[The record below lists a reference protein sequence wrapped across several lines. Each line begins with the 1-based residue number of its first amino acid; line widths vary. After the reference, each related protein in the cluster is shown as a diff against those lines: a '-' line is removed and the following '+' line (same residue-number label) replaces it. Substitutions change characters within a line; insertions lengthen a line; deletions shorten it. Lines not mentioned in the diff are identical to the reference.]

1 MAEPTSRIDPASSYR
16 ESDARTPLGG
26 MKDKTRPKTKIKA
39 AQAELPDPDE
49 LDGPEKHELDTLA

>member
-1 MAEPTSRIDPASSYR
+1 
-16 ESDARTPLGG
+16 